1 MGPGRAAGRG
11 AAPHLGRGGP
21 DQGLEVAMK
30 KQDRF
35 GCYVRGWVGE
45 TPW

>member
-1 MGPGRAAGRG
+1 MEGQKRGRERG
-11 AAPHLGRGGP
+11 YIPHLGRGGP

-45 TPW
+45 TP